1 MFDEDRPKP
10 KPPAHELGQPLDQLS
25 IKEIETRIELLQ
37 AEILRLQEAKAGKG
51 SARSVAESL
60 FKI

>member
-1 MFDEDRPKP
+1 MTDDDRPKP

-25 IKEIETRIELLQ
+25 V
-37 AEILRLQEAKAGKG
+37 AEIDARVALLKAEIARLEAAKAGKG